1 MILPSESFLMHASR
15 SVLQRARH
23 VRRAMMAVAATM
35 ATLSTTSLRAQ
46 AITQGSNGNVTYGF
60 GVPSAATIGQTFVG
74 GAGALTGFSLW
85 LSNEFGVNTP
95 SASALQ
101 IRGYVMAWNGTRAIG
116 PILYTSGTRVG
127 PTAAAQQF
135 QFATPNIPMTPGAR
149 YVAFLSTSGLFSN
162 IVPRP
167 AQAAVWLSDNAS
179 SGGGLV
185 FTDNGDDLGLVSSQD
200 WDYTGDP
207 SFQSQFQ
214 AAFSGTVV
222 PEPATL
228 VLMASG
234 LLVLGGWSAARRRRA

>member
-1 MILPSESFLMHASR
+1 MHVSR
-15 SVLQRARH
+15 TVFQRARH
-23 VRRAMMAVAATM
+23 VRLALVAVA
-35 ATLSTTSLRAQ
+35 STVALLRAADLRAQ
-46 AITQGSNGNVTYGF
+46 TITQGSNGNVTYGF
-60 GVPSAATIGQTFVG
+60 GVPSAATIGQTFAG
-74 GAGALTGFSLW
+74 GAGALTSFSFW

-101 IRGYVMAWNGTRAIG
+101 IRGYVMAWTGTRAVG
-116 PILYTSGTRVG
+116 PILYASATRTG
-127 PTAAAQQF
+127 PTAASQQY
-135 QFATPNIPMTPGAR
+135 QFVTPNIPMTPGAR

-167 AQAAVWLSDNAS
+167 AQAAVWLSDNAL

-214 AAFSGTVV
+214 VAFSGTVV

-234 LLVLGGWSAARRRRA
+234 LLALGGWSAARQRQIHAASVP